1 MNPAPFS
8 KDLALAFRRPF
19 GRDGW
24 KALLL
29 SLLFLLI
36 PCTGFISRGA
46 AYSVAA
52 GRRAGVG
59 GGA

>member
-1 MNPAPFS
+1 MNGAPLS
-8 KDLALAFRRPF
+8 RDLALAFRRPF

-24 KALLL
+24 KPLLL

-46 AYSVAA
+46 AYAVAA
-52 GRRAGVG
+52 GRRDGVG
-59 GGA
+59 G